1 MSQTLLLEHAL
12 LPDGW
17 HRGVLVGI
25 TDGLITSLT
34 AQPTPQQL
42 AGVARIAGATIPGL
56 PNLHSHTFQRGMAG
70 LAETRGPSGDSF
82 WTWRQVMYR
91 FLEHLDPDD
100 VEAIAAMAMMEM
112 LEGGFT
118 SLAEFHYLHHDP
130 QGRAYGNRAELAVR
144 IVAAAQQ
151 TGINLTLLPVLYA
164 QGGFGGQPVADQ
176 QRRFYNDLDSYLSLH
191 EASAVALRDLPHAA
205 IGIAPHSLRAVTPD
219 MLAALLEAGLPGPVH
234 LHIAEQ
240 VKEVDDCLAWSGQR
254 PVEWLFNHHGVDANW
269 CLIHATHMSESE
281 TQALARSN
289 AVAGLCPVT
298 EANLGD
304 GFFNAPSYQALNG
317 AWGVGSDSNV
327 AISAFAELRCL
338 EYGQRL
344 LHRGRNL
351 MAGAEGHSTGF
362 DLYAKA
368 LQGGAQALQQ
378 PVGALRIGAQADWVT
393 LDLTHPTLAPLPQS
407 HWLDALVFVA
417 DRSAI
422 HSVTVNGQ
430 PCVQHGHHHAR
441 ETITRR
447 FTDRLRRLLARVG

>member
-25 TDGLITSLT
+25 TGGLITSLT

-42 AGVARIAGATIPGL
+42 DGVARIAGATIPGL

-191 EASAVALRDLPHAA
+191 AASAEALRDLQHAT

-304 GFFNAPSYQALNG
+304 GFFNAPSYQALSG

-368 LQGGAQALQQ
+368 LRGGAQALQQ

-430 PCVQHGHHHAR
+430 TCVQYGHHHAR
-441 ETITRR
+441 DSITAH
-447 FTDRLRRLLARVG
+447 FTDRLKRLLARVG

>member
-1 MSQTLLLEHAL
+1 MSKTLLLEHAL

-17 HRGVLVGI
+17 HSGVLVGI
-25 TDGLITSLT
+25 EEGVIASLAT
-34 AQPTPQQL
+34 HPSPQQL
-42 AGVARIAGATIPGL
+42 EAAQAIAGATIPGL

-130 QGRAYGNRAELAVR
+130 GGNHYANLAELALR
-144 IVAAAQQ
+144 IIAAAQQ

-164 QGGFGGQPVADQ
+164 RGGFGGQPVAAQ
-176 QRRFYNDLDSYLSLH
+176 QGRFYNDLDSYLALH
-191 EASAVALRDLPHAA
+191 AASADALKVLPHAK
-205 IGIAPHSLRAVTPD
+205 IGLAPHSLRAVTPD
-219 MLAALLEAGLPGPVH
+219 MLTALLGAGLSGPVH
-234 LHIAEQ
+234 IHIAEQ
-240 VKEVDDCLAWSGQR
+240 VKEVDDCLAWSGRR
-254 PVEWLFNHHGVDANW
+254 PVEWLFDHHAVDAQW
-269 CLIHATHMSESE
+269 CLIHATHMSETE
-281 TQALARSN
+281 TQALARSG

-304 GFFNAPSYQALNG
+304 GFFNACSYQALNG
-317 AWGVGSDSNV
+317 AWGVGSDSNIE
-327 AISAFAELRCL
+327 ISAFAELRCL

-351 MAGAEGHSTGF
+351 LAGAEGHSTGL
-362 DLYAKA
+362 DLYTKA

-378 PVGALRIGAQADWVT
+378 PVGALRVGARADWVT
-393 LDLTHPTLAPLPQS
+393 LDLAHPTLAPLPQR
-407 HWLDALVFVA
+407 HWLDALIFTT

-422 HSVTVNGQ
+422 RSVTVNGQ
-430 PCVQHGHHHAR
+430 ICVLNGRHHAR
-441 ETITRR
+441 EALTARY
-447 FTDRLRRLLARVG
+447 TDRLKRLLVRVG

>member
-1 MSQTLLLEHAL
+1 MSQTVLLEQAL

-17 HRGVLVGI
+17 QRDVLVDI
-25 TDGLITSLT
+25 KDGLITSLDVK
-34 AQPTPQQL
+34 PTPQQM
-42 AGVARIAGATIPGL
+42 AGAKLVAGATVPGL

-100 VEAIAAMAMMEM
+100 IEAIAAMAMMEM

-130 QGRAYGNRAELAVR
+130 KGIAYADRAELAVR
-144 IVAAAQQ
+144 IIAAAQQ

-176 QRRFYNDLDSYLSLH
+176 QRRFYNDLESYFLLH
-191 EASAVALRDLPHAA
+191 AASAEALKVLPHAK

-219 MLAALLEAGLPGPVH
+219 MLRALLAAGLPGPIH
-234 LHIAEQ
+234 IHIAEQ

-254 PVEWLFNHHGVDANW
+254 PVEWLFNHFAVDPQW
-269 CLIHATHMSESE
+269 CLIHATHMSEAE

-304 GFFNAPSYQALNG
+304 GIFNALSYQSMKG
-317 AWGVGSDSNV
+317 KWGVGSDSNV
-327 AISAFAELRCL
+327 EISAFAELRCL

-351 MAGAEGHSTGF
+351 LADAEGHSTGF
-362 DLYAKA
+362 ALYSNA

-378 PVGALRIGAQADWVT
+378 PVGALRVGAQADWVT
-393 LDLTHPTLAPLPQS
+393 LDLTHPTLAPLPPS

-417 DRSAI
+417 DRSVI
-422 HSVTVNGQ
+422 HSVTTSGTLRVQNGR
-430 PCVQHGHHHAR
+430 HLAHDAIA
-441 ETITRR
+441 TR
-447 FTDRLRRLLARVG
+447 FTDRLRRLLARAG